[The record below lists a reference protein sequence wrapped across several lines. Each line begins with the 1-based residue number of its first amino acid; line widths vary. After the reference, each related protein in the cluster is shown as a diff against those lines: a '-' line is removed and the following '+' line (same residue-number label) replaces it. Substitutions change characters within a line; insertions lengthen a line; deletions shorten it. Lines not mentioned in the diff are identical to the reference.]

1 MINKL
6 LDNCLLS
13 EYATSVDEVV
23 EDNSLFWHAFKDTIF
38 FMEGGGMQ
46 ADLGVIAGHPVIE
59 MKIENG
65 KQWHLL
71 DTKLEGNV
79 MMSINLH
86 ERFRKCQVHTTQHLI
101 SALLGN
107 IYNVKTL
114 SHHVG
119 DDENDIEFDFENFTD
134 KMASELQV
142 LCNGLIRD
150 DVTVEIQYPTRV
162 EALKHAPREKL
173 EHSDLRVVKIGTL
186 DYNLC
191 GCMHVPSLRYI
202 QMVHILGYE
211 KTTKGYKVKYIC
223 GDQLL
228 DCVARRYHVLD
239 EASHSLSL
247 SHLYINTGINK
258 LLNEQ
263 KALTRDVIVW
273 KQKYF
278 EELAKSLCVEGEDL
292 IVKSFDDIDV
302 KSVAQLAQFLSTNYN
317 KKVVLHAH
325 LFDKSRI
332 VIAAPKDSGVDCQKV
347 FNDIASQFQLKG
359 GGNAQL
365 AQGGGMTSVAL
376 DEYINSLRVL

>member
-46 ADLGVIAGHPVIE
+46 ADIGVIAGHPVIE
-59 MKIENG
+59 MKLENG

-239 EASHSLSL
+239 EASHSLAL

-278 EELAKSLCVEGEDL
+278 EELAKSLCVEGEAL

>member
-46 ADLGVIAGHPVIE
+46 ADIGVIAGHPVIE
-59 MKIENG
+59 MKLENG

-239 EASHSLSL
+239 EASHSLAL